1 MGFFSTLKNRARQP
15 VMAPSLPMAMPVD
28 AKQMQQFTKPQGL
41 PPIGPIDRPLSPSIV
56 RPSELPA
63 TPPRPIPFGPGHPLF
78 DPPRGGRRGGI
89 GMPRPKKI
97 KTDKGLGSIQ
107 KFFDRQRLGNIP
119 MQDVP
124 AAPVPFEMD
133 RVPFERPGF
142 AEGEEVSSNVLGQFS
157 EELPLTNYIM
167 SLSNPKQ
174 SELLRNLIGVSGV
187 VVGSMESIPMLIKR
201 LVSTGSL
208 KSPEAQAVI
217 KESMDI
223 NRPGFAEGEDVDIN
237 RIIAEQGAR
246 ESISPAE
253 RKAQSIKNFLLESNR
268 IISDRDAE
276 LYGMGLLSFEDVMR
290 KAESARQTDL
300 ANEQRRNAIADQGRT
315 LSMMDRNLMQQEQ
328 MFFPKEEKSFRD
340 FQRAFKGTRLGD
352 VLSYLP
358 DQMQVADYMNYKR
371 EQGSLDDLLDD
382 LEKKN

>member
-1 MGFFSTLKNRARQP
+1 MGFFRDLKNRVRQP
-15 VMAPSLPMAMPVD
+15 LMAPSLPMTMPVD

-78 DPPRGGRRGGI
+78 DPPRVGRRGGI

-97 KTDKGLGSIQ
+97 KADKGLGSIQ

-142 AEGEEVSSNVLGQFS
+142 AEGEG
-157 EELPLTNYIM
+157 
-167 SLSNPKQ
+167 
-174 SELLRNLIGVSGV
+174 
-187 VVGSMESIPMLIKR
+187 
-201 LVSTGSL
+201 
-208 KSPEAQAVI
+208 
-217 KESMDI
+217 
-223 NRPGFAEGEDVDIN
+223 VDIN

-246 ESISPAE
+246 ESISPPE
-253 RKAQSIKNFLLESNR
+253 MKAQSIREFLGETGRTISN
-268 IISDRDAE
+268 RDAE
-276 LYGMGLLSFEDVMR
+276 LYGMGLLSFEDVIE
-290 KAESARQTDL
+290 KAVPVT
-300 ANEQRRNAIADQGRT
+300 N
-315 LSMMDRNLMQQEQ
+315 RNLEQQEQ
-328 MFFPKEEKSFRD
+328 LFFPKEEKSFRD
-340 FQRAFKGTRLGD
+340 FQRAFKGTGLGD
-352 VLSYLP
+352 FLSFIP